1 VKLDPVAVEVIGNR
15 LLSVVNEQQAA
26 LVRTAF
32 STIVRESEDLACGV
46 FDARGWMIAQ
56 SLTGTPGHINAMAT
70 GLRHF
75 VAAFPP
81 ERLEPGDVLVTNDPW
96 QTSGQLNDFTVATP
110 VFRDGGLIGWFA
122 NTCHSPD
129 IGGRVLSGE
138 AREVYEEGLQIPI
151 MKLFRAGEPNEELLA
166 IVRANVRTPDETV
179 GDLYAQTA
187 CNDVGARRLC
197 DLLDDAGLETL
208 EPVADEIV
216 GRSERAMRDAIAEV
230 PNGVYEAETW
240 SDGFEES
247 IRLHARVTVENEDVR
262 IDFAGSSQQSGHGI
276 NVVLNYTHAYASFAM
291 KAVFAPEVP
300 HNEGSF
306 RPVHVT
312 APPGSILNAQPP
324 AAVGSRHIIG
334 HFLPSVIFAALAP
347 VLPERLLAGGADSV
361 WLNVIRGRLAGGDWF
376 SLSLFQAGGTGARAT
391 KDGLSATG
399 FPTGVAGVPAE
410 VIETL
415 TPLVQHRRE
424 LRCDSGGAGRT
435 RGGLGQLTE
444 LSCRSGEPWT
454 ISALIDRTRFPGKGV
469 EGGRDGMLGEFHRG
483 DDERLPPKRVVQLDA
498 DDRIHLNPPGGG
510 GYGPADA
517 REPELLLRD
526 VVDGYV
532 SLEAAEREYGVRIRF
547 SGPPDALVRTPA
559 MYEIVDSE
567 P

>member
-1 VKLDPVAVEVIGNR
+1 VKLDPVAVEVVGNR

-46 FDARGWMIAQ
+46 FDARGRMIAQ

-75 VAAFPP
+75 VEAFPP
-81 ERLEPGDVLVTNDPW
+81 ERLEPGDVLLTNDPW
-96 QTSGQLNDFTVATP
+96 KTSGQVNDFTVATP
-110 VFRDGGLIGWFA
+110 VLRGGGLIGWFA

-129 IGGRVLSGE
+129 VGGRVLSGE

-151 MKLFRAGEPNEELLA
+151 MNLFRAGEPNEELLA

-187 CNDVGARRLC
+187 CNEVGARRLR
-197 DLLDDAGLETL
+197 DLLDEAGLATL

-216 GRSERAMRDAIAEV
+216 GRSERAMRKAIAAV
-230 PNGVYEAETW
+230 PNGAYEAETW
-240 SDGFEES
+240 SDGFEEP
-247 IRLHARVTVENEDVR
+247 IRLHATVTVEDEDVG
-262 IDFAGSSQQSGHGI
+262 IDFAGSSGQSGHGI

-347 VLPERLLAGGADSV
+347 VVPGRVLAGGADSV
-361 WLNVIRGRLAGGDWF
+361 WLNVIRGQLAGGDWF
-376 SLSLFQAGGTGARAT
+376 SLSLFQAGGTGARAA

-399 FPTGVAGVPAE
+399 FPSGVAGVPAE
-410 VIETL
+410 VLETL

-424 LRCDSGGAGRT
+424 LRCGSGGDGRT

-469 EGGRDGMLGEFHRG
+469 GGGSDGALGEFLRG
-483 DDERLPPKRVVQLDA
+483 DGEPLPPKRVLRIDTS
-498 DDRIHLNPPGGG
+498 DRIHLNPPGGG
-510 GYGPADA
+510 GYGPPAERD
-517 REPELLLRD
+517 PELLLRD
-526 VVDGYV
+526 VVEGYV
-532 SLEAAEREYGVRIRF
+532 TIEAAEREYGVRIRY
-547 SGPPDALVRTPA
+547 SGAPDALVRTPE
-559 MYEIVDSE
+559 MYDIVD
-567 P
+567 